1 MNTVVNYS
9 IIIPHYDIPHLL
21 IRCLESIPVRE
32 DIQVIVVDDCSPNA
46 ESYITRFPELQRP
59 YLELYS
65 TKQSGSAGR
74 ARNIGLEHAVGRWLI
89 FADAD
94 DFFIDDFES
103 LLDKYKDNNEDLI
116 YFRAKSVLSD
126 DVTKPA
132 KRSEWLDLLW
142 KDFEECGDCDLLC
155 GRSPIVW
162 SKFFKRSLIE
172 QYNIR
177 FDETHYSNDFWF
189 AASAAVKAKSVLVEK
204 NILYVTTVRDGSLA
218 HEMNMKEGELEQ
230 RAEVCFRVQKLLIE
244 HDKKTLPYEPFTMY
258 MRLLFDSGKRDLYY
272 QYFRK
277 LNSIGLPRML
287 ALQQMMNEHA
297 GLRRKLQVYLLSY
310 LHLVF

>member
-21 IRCLESIPVRE
+21 VRCLESIPVRE

-46 ESYITRFPELQRP
+46 ESYITRYPELRRP

-74 ARNIGLEHAVGRWLI
+74 ARNVGLEHAVGRWLI

-94 DFFIDDFES
+94 DFFTDDFES
-103 LLDKYKDNNEDLI
+103 LLDKYKDNEEDLI

-132 KRSEWLDLLW
+132 KRSEWLDTLW
-142 KDFEECGDCDLLC
+142 KDYEEYGDSDLLC

-172 QYNIR
+172 QYSIR

-189 AASAAVKAKSVLVEK
+189 AASAAVKAKNVLVE
-204 NILYVTTVRDGSLA
+204 NTVLYVTTVRNGSLA

-244 HDKKTLPYEPFTMY
+244 HNKKTFPYEPFTMY
-258 MRLLFDSGKRDLYY
+258 MRLLFDSGKRDIYY

-277 LNSIGLPRML
+277 LDSIGLPRKL

-297 GLRRKLQVYLLSY
+297 GRRRKLLVYLLSY